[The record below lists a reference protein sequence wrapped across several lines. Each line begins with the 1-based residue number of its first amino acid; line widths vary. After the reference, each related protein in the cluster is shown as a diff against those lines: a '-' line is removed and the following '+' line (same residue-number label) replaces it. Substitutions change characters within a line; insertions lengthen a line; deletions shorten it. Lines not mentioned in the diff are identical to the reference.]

1 VSQQQQESVIV
12 GNEIVTQPVEQQQ
25 VAGQQEKEDLA
36 APIVQQK
43 QAQQN
48 QALQELNNTMLQ
60 ISQKHYTDVVND
72 LKEGV
77 LRLEFVNSKGK
88 MEVDRREYVPM
99 TIGMNKKVMKAG
111 KRLRLLEADIK
122 GLGKDGALDAGKL
135 QVKYPD
141 ILVDKDVDQE
151 DLTDPQSWNEIK
163 LNYIFAEKA
172 KIYWGITNIDSYSLH
187 DIMIVATLF
196 ESRNTFSP
204 SSSSTPT
211 DK

>member
-1 VSQQQQESVIV
+1 VS
-12 GNEIVTQPVEQQQ
+12 TQPEIILDATVPEQTQEQ
-25 VAGQQEKEDLA
+25 VTEKEDLT

-43 QAQQN
+43 QSQQN

-60 ISQKHYTDVVND
+60 ISQKHYQEVVND
-72 LKEGV
+72 LKEGI
-77 LRLEFVNSKGK
+77 LRLEYVDNKGK
-88 MEVDRREYVPM
+88 MQVDRREYIPM

-111 KRLRLLEADIK
+111 KKLRLLEADIK
-122 GLGKDGALDAGKL
+122 GLGKEGAMDAGKL

-141 ILVDKDVDQE
+141 ILVDKDIDLE
-151 DLTDPQSWNEIK
+151 DLTDPTSWNEIK

-196 ESRNTFSP
+196 ESRNTFNP

-211 DK
+211 DRS

>member
-1 VSQQQQESVIV
+1 MTQQP
-12 GNEIVTQPVEQQQ
+12 EIILDPTVPAEQQSGQ
-25 VAGQQEKEDLA
+25 VTQEKEDLT

-43 QAQQN
+43 QSQQN
-48 QALQELNNTMLQ
+48 QALQELNETMLQ
-60 ISQKHYTDVVND
+60 ISQKHYQDVVND
-72 LKEGV
+72 LKEGI
-77 LRLEFVNSKGK
+77 LRLEYVDNKGK
-88 MEVDRREYVPM
+88 MQVDRREYIPM

-111 KRLRLLEADIK
+111 KKLRLLEADIK
-122 GLGKDGALDAGKL
+122 GLGKEGAMDAGKL

-141 ILVDKDVDQE
+141 ILVDKDIDLE
-151 DLTDPQSWNEIK
+151 DLTDPTSWNEIK

-196 ESRNTFSP
+196 ESRNTFNP

-211 DK
+211 DRS

>member
-1 VSQQQQESVIV
+1 VSQQQESVIV

-60 ISQKHYTDVVND
+60 ISQKHYQDVVND

-122 GLGKDGALDAGKL
+122 GLGKDGAMDAGKL

>member
-1 VSQQQQESVIV
+1 MS
-12 GNEIVTQPVEQQQ
+12 TQPEIILDPSVPEQAQQ
-25 VAGQQEKEDLA
+25 VTQEKEDLT

-43 QAQQN
+43 QSQQN

-60 ISQKHYTDVVND
+60 ISQKHYQDVVND
-72 LKEGV
+72 LKEGI
-77 LRLEFVNSKGK
+77 LRLEYVDNKGR
-88 MEVDRREYVPM
+88 MQVDRREYIPM

-111 KRLRLLEADIK
+111 KKLRLLEADIK
-122 GLGKDGALDAGKL
+122 GLGKEGAMDAGKL

-141 ILVDKDVDQE
+141 ILVDKDIDLE
-151 DLTDPQSWNEIK
+151 DLTDPTSWNEIK

-196 ESRNTFSP
+196 ESRNTFNP
-204 SSSSTPT
+204 SSSNTPT
-211 DK
+211 DRS

>member
-1 VSQQQQESVIV
+1 MSTQPEIILDATVPTEQVQQQ
-12 GNEIVTQPVEQQQ
+12 GEQ
-25 VAGQQEKEDLA
+25 GQEKEDLA

-43 QAQQN
+43 QSQQN

-60 ISQKHYTDVVND
+60 ISQKHFQEVVND

-111 KRLRLLEADIK
+111 KKLRLLEADIK

-141 ILVDKDVDQE
+141 ILVDKDIDQE

-163 LNYIFAEKA
+163 LNYIFSEKA
-172 KIYWGITNIDSYSLH
+172 KIYWGITNIDNYSLH

-196 ESRNTFSP
+196 ESRNTFNP

-211 DK
+211 DRS

>member
-1 VSQQQQESVIV
+1 
-12 GNEIVTQPVEQQQ
+12 VTQQPEIILDPTVPEQSGQ
-25 VAGQQEKEDLA
+25 VTQEKEDLT

-43 QAQQN
+43 QSQQN
-48 QALQELNNTMLQ
+48 QALQELNETMLQ
-60 ISQKHYTDVVND
+60 ISQKHYQEVVND
-72 LKEGV
+72 LKEGI
-77 LRLEFVNSKGK
+77 LRLEYVDNKGK
-88 MEVDRREYVPM
+88 MQVDRREYIPM

-111 KRLRLLEADIK
+111 KKLRLLEADIK
-122 GLGKDGALDAGKL
+122 GLGKEGAMDAGKL

-141 ILVDKDVDQE
+141 ILVDKDLDLE
-151 DLTDPQSWNEIK
+151 DLTDPTSWNEIK

-196 ESRNTFSP
+196 ESRNTFNP

-211 DK
+211 DRS

>member
-25 VAGQQEKEDLA
+25 VAAQEKEDLA

-60 ISQKHYTDVVND
+60 ISQKHYQDVVND

>member
-1 VSQQQQESVIV
+1 MSTQPEIILDATVPEQQEQ
-12 GNEIVTQPVEQQQ
+12 GTT
-25 VAGQQEKEDLA
+25 QEKEDLA

-43 QAQQN
+43 QVQQN

-60 ISQKHYTDVVND
+60 ISQKHFQEVVND

-77 LRLEFVNSKGK
+77 LRLEYVNSKGK

-111 KRLRLLEADIK
+111 KKLRLLEADIK

-141 ILVDKDVDQE
+141 ILVDKDIDQE

-163 LNYIFAEKA
+163 LNYIFSEKA
-172 KIYWGITNIDSYSLH
+172 KIYWGITNIDNYSLH

-196 ESRNTFSP
+196 ESRNTFNP

-211 DK
+211 DRS

>member
-1 VSQQQQESVIV
+1 VSQQQESVIV

-60 ISQKHYTDVVND
+60 ISQKHYQDVVND

>member
-1 VSQQQQESVIV
+1 VSIQPEIILDPSV
-12 GNEIVTQPVEQQQ
+12 PEQAQQ
-25 VAGQQEKEDLA
+25 VTQEKEDLT

-43 QAQQN
+43 QSQQN

-60 ISQKHYTDVVND
+60 ISQKHYQDVVND
-72 LKEGV
+72 LKEGI
-77 LRLEFVNSKGK
+77 LRLEYVDNKGK
-88 MEVDRREYVPM
+88 MQVDRREYIPM

-111 KRLRLLEADIK
+111 KKLRLLEADIK
-122 GLGKDGALDAGKL
+122 GLGKEGAMDAGKL

-141 ILVDKDVDQE
+141 ILVDKDLDLE
-151 DLTDPQSWNEIK
+151 DLTDPTSWNEIK

-196 ESRNTFSP
+196 ESRNTFNP

-211 DK
+211 DRS

>member
-1 VSQQQQESVIV
+1 MS
-12 GNEIVTQPVEQQQ
+12 TQPEIILDATVPEQTQEQ
-25 VAGQQEKEDLA
+25 VTEKEDLT

-43 QAQQN
+43 QSQQN

-60 ISQKHYTDVVND
+60 ISQKHYQEVVND
-72 LKEGV
+72 LKEGI
-77 LRLEFVNSKGK
+77 LRLEYVDNKGK
-88 MEVDRREYVPM
+88 MQVDRREYIPM

-111 KRLRLLEADIK
+111 KKLRLLEADIK
-122 GLGKDGALDAGKL
+122 GLGKEGAMDAGKL

-141 ILVDKDVDQE
+141 ILVDKDIDLE
-151 DLTDPQSWNEIK
+151 DLTDPTSWNEIK

-196 ESRNTFSP
+196 ESRNTFNP

-211 DK
+211 DRS

>member
-1 VSQQQQESVIV
+1 MSIQPEIILDPSV
-12 GNEIVTQPVEQQQ
+12 PEQAQQ
-25 VAGQQEKEDLA
+25 VTQEKEDLT

-43 QAQQN
+43 QSQQN

-60 ISQKHYTDVVND
+60 ISQKHYQDVVND
-72 LKEGV
+72 LKEGI
-77 LRLEFVNSKGK
+77 LRLEYVDNKGK
-88 MEVDRREYVPM
+88 MQVDRREYIPM

-111 KRLRLLEADIK
+111 KKLRLLEADIK
-122 GLGKDGALDAGKL
+122 GLGKEGAMDAGKL

-141 ILVDKDVDQE
+141 ILVDKDLDLE
-151 DLTDPQSWNEIK
+151 DLTDPTSWNEIK

-196 ESRNTFSP
+196 ESRNTFNP

-211 DK
+211 DRS

>member
-60 ISQKHYTDVVND
+60 ISQKHYQDVVND

>member
-1 VSQQQQESVIV
+1 MSQQP
-12 GNEIVTQPVEQQQ
+12 EIILDPTVPEQSGQVT
-25 VAGQQEKEDLA
+25 QEKEDLT

-43 QAQQN
+43 QSQQN
-48 QALQELNNTMLQ
+48 QALQELNETMLQ
-60 ISQKHYTDVVND
+60 ISQKHYQEVVND
-72 LKEGV
+72 LKEGI
-77 LRLEFVNSKGK
+77 LRLEYVDNKGK
-88 MEVDRREYVPM
+88 MQVDRREYIPM

-111 KRLRLLEADIK
+111 KKLRLLEADIK
-122 GLGKDGALDAGKL
+122 GLGKEGAMDAGKL

-141 ILVDKDVDQE
+141 ILVDKDLDLE
-151 DLTDPQSWNEIK
+151 DLTDPTSWNEIK

-196 ESRNTFSP
+196 ESRNTFNP

-211 DK
+211 DRS

>member
-1 VSQQQQESVIV
+1 MS
-12 GNEIVTQPVEQQQ
+12 TQPEIILDSTVPEQSGQ
-25 VAGQQEKEDLA
+25 VTEKEDVS

-43 QAQQN
+43 QSQQN

-60 ISQKHYTDVVND
+60 ISQKHYQDVVND
-72 LKEGV
+72 LKEGI
-77 LRLEFVNSKGK
+77 LRLEYVDNKGK
-88 MEVDRREYVPM
+88 MQVDRREYIPM

-111 KRLRLLEADIK
+111 KKLRLLEADIK
-122 GLGKDGALDAGKL
+122 GLGKEGAMDAGKL

-141 ILVDKDVDQE
+141 ILVDKDIDLE
-151 DLTDPQSWNEIK
+151 DLTDPTSWNEIK

-196 ESRNTFSP
+196 ESRNTFNP

-211 DK
+211 DRS

>member
-1 VSQQQQESVIV
+1 VSQQQEQSF
-12 GNEIVTQPVEQQQ
+12 VEVPTAETTTA

-36 APIVQQK
+36 APVIQQK

-60 ISQKHYTDVVND
+60 ISQKHYQDVVND

-122 GLGKDGALDAGKL
+122 GLGKDGAMDAGKL

-204 SSSSTPT
+204 SSSTTPT

>member
-25 VAGQQEKEDLA
+25 VAAQEKEDLA

-122 GLGKDGALDAGKL
+122 GLGKDGAMDAGKL

>member
-1 VSQQQQESVIV
+1 VS
-12 GNEIVTQPVEQQQ
+12 TQPEIILDSTVPEQSGQ
-25 VAGQQEKEDLA
+25 VTQEKEDLT

-43 QAQQN
+43 QSQQN
-48 QALQELNNTMLQ
+48 QALQELNETMLQ
-60 ISQKHYTDVVND
+60 ISQKHYQEVVND
-72 LKEGV
+72 LKEGI
-77 LRLEFVNSKGK
+77 LRLEYVDNKGK
-88 MEVDRREYVPM
+88 MQVDRREYIPM

-111 KRLRLLEADIK
+111 KKLRLLEADIK
-122 GLGKDGALDAGKL
+122 GLGKEGAMDAGKL

-141 ILVDKDVDQE
+141 ILVDKDIDLE
-151 DLTDPQSWNEIK
+151 DLTDPTSWNEIK

-196 ESRNTFSP
+196 ESRNTFNP

-211 DK
+211 DRS

>member
-25 VAGQQEKEDLA
+25 VAAQEKEDLA

>member
-25 VAGQQEKEDLA
+25 VAAQEKEDLA

-60 ISQKHYTDVVND
+60 ISQKHYQDVVND

-122 GLGKDGALDAGKL
+122 GLGKDGAMDAGKL

>member
-1 VSQQQQESVIV
+1 MTQQP
-12 GNEIVTQPVEQQQ
+12 EIILDPTVPEQTQQ
-25 VAGQQEKEDLA
+25 VTQEKEDLT

-43 QAQQN
+43 QSQQN
-48 QALQELNNTMLQ
+48 QALQELNETMLQ
-60 ISQKHYTDVVND
+60 ISQKHYQEVVND
-72 LKEGV
+72 LKEGI
-77 LRLEFVNSKGK
+77 LRLEYVDNKGK
-88 MEVDRREYVPM
+88 MQVDRREYIPM

-111 KRLRLLEADIK
+111 KKLRLLEADIK
-122 GLGKDGALDAGKL
+122 GLGKEGAMDAGKL

-141 ILVDKDVDQE
+141 ILVDKDLDLE
-151 DLTDPQSWNEIK
+151 DLTDPTSWNEIK

-196 ESRNTFSP
+196 ESRNTFNP

-211 DK
+211 DRS